1 MGQAREILDRITA
14 AVVMGD
20 GEALGRLY
28 AADAVAESPEG
39 PRLEGRA
46 AIVEYMTTFK
56 RAFPDVSWESAHQHE
71 SGDTAIDEG
80 YITGTHTGPLATP
93 EGELAATGRAI
104 RIRECDIVTV
114 RDGLCVAH
122 RFYFDQLEF
131 LSQLGLTEAGGATV
145 PGPRAAAEQTAGTS
159 AQQIAGTSA
168 R

>member
-1 MGQAREILDRITA
+1 MGQAREIMDRITA
-14 AVVMGD
+14 TAMMGD
-20 GEALGRLY
+20 AEALGRLY

-46 AIVEYMTTFK
+46 AIVEYMAQLK
-56 RAFPDVSWESAHQHE
+56 RAFPDLSWESAHQHE

-80 YITGTHTGPLATP
+80 YVTGTHSGPLATP
-93 EGELAATGRAI
+93 EGELAATGRTI

-131 LSQLGLTEAGGATV
+131 LSQLGLTEAGAAAV
-145 PGPRAAAEQTAGTS
+145 PGPRAAAEQTARTP
-159 AQQIAGTSA
+159 A